1 MRYRLSFHT
10 CFPKCNPLW
19 GHTSPELMSPEL
31 MCVFENQQADRASGV
46 LTRPHLSL
54 LTCF

>member
-19 GHTSPELMSPEL
+19 GHTSPEL